1 MLFKCPALTPTG
13 DSVIHFQ
20 NTNVIHAGD
29 VFFNGFYPFI
39 DVDHGGTVRGM
50 IRAADSVL
58 ALADEDTKIIPGH
71 GPLGDKKQL
80 QAYRDMLNT
89 AYDNLSRLKARNMKV
104 EDAVAAKPLADLEER
119 WGGGMFPGDRWVE
132 LVYDGL
138 D

>member
-1 MLFKCPALTPTG
+1 MPRAHTNG

-39 DVDHGGTVRGM
+39 DVDHGGTLKGM
-50 IRAADSVL
+50 IRAADKVL

-80 QAYRDMLNT
+80 QAYRDMLST

-119 WGGGMFPGDRWVE
+119 WGGGMFAGDRWVE